1 MKKGTEYRSD
11 TEEILPECN
20 SAGGFALSAPI
31 PTSLKAGF
39 RRANP
44 S

>member
-1 MKKGTEYRSD
+1 MKKGIEYRSD

-20 SAGGFALSAPI
+20 SAGRSTLSAPI

-39 RRANP
+39 RCANP